1 MRNWNW
7 FNFKYKRAQII
18 LFQIDHLK
26 NSKNRMKLNKSIL
39 YLIVGVLMAG
49 SSQAQEKL
57 SLEQAVQLALE
68 NNYDIK
74 LNKND
79 VDIAKNNISRANAGM
94 LPIVTGNL
102 NTNNTVLNTKQTLSS
117 GQTQERSGA
126 RNTNLAYGPVL
137 NWQVFDG
144 FAMFARYDQLKE
156 LELLGEANFK
166 LSVQTTLADVIN
178 NYYNLVQQQQQ
189 IKALSG
195 ALDISRLRL
204 KNSRNR
210 YLIGRAAKLEVLAAS
225 VDLNTDTTNLLRQID
240 QYRNTKIR
248 LNELLARDISTSF
261 TVSDTIIIQNN
272 LQLSELQN
280 AAAQQNPALQS
291 AIINRRIAELNLKQV
306 KANRY
311 PDINLNSGYNF
322 NRSTSELGFARSSVG
337 RGFNY
342 GLTAS
347 VNIFNGFLQKRN
359 EKNASL
365 EIDNSK
371 LELDKINQNISAQLA
386 SLYQTFQ
393 TNLELIR
400 LEQENLE
407 VARQNLD
414 ITLEKFR
421 LGSVAPLEFREAQR
435 NYIDASARY
444 TNSQFEAKLAEV
456 ALMQLSGTLSLD

>member
-1 MRNWNW
+1 
-7 FNFKYKRAQII
+7 
-18 LFQIDHLK
+18 
-26 NSKNRMKLNKSIL
+26 MKLNKSTL
-39 YLIVGVLMAG
+39 YLIAVLFMAA

-57 SLEQAVQLALE
+57 TLEQAVAQALE
-68 NNYDIK
+68 NNYNIK
-74 LNKND
+74 LTKND
-79 VDIAKNNISRANAGM
+79 IDIAKNNVSRANAGM
-94 LPIVTGNL
+94 LPVVTGNL
-102 NTNNTVLNTKQTLSS
+102 STNNTISNTKQTLSS

-126 RNTNLAYGPVL
+126 RNSNLVYGPVL

-144 FAMFARYDQLKE
+144 FAMFARYDQLKQ

-166 LSVQTTLADVIN
+166 LTVQTTLADVIN
-178 NYYNLVQQQQQ
+178 NYYDLVQQQQQ

-225 VDLNTDTTNLLRQID
+225 VDLNTDTTNLLRQMD

-248 LNELLARDISTSF
+248 LNELLARDISSDF

-272 LQLSELQN
+272 LQLAQLQKS
-280 AAAQQNPALQS
+280 AAEQNPELQS
-291 AIINRRIAELNLKQV
+291 AIINSRIAELNLRQV

-322 NRSTSELGFARSSVG
+322 NRSTSELGFARNSVG

-347 VNIFNGFLQKRN
+347 VNIFNGFLQKRS
-359 EKNASL
+359 EKNASI
-365 EIDNSK
+365 EIENSK
-371 LELDKINQNISAQLA
+371 LILNRVNQNISAQLA

-393 TNLELIR
+393 TNLELVR
-400 LEQENLE
+400 LERQNLE
-407 VARQNLD
+407 VAKQNLD

-444 TNSQFEAKLAEV
+444 TNSQFEAKLAEI
-456 ALMQLSGTLSLD
+456 ALMQVSGSLSLN

>member
-1 MRNWNW
+1 
-7 FNFKYKRAQII
+7 
-18 LFQIDHLK
+18 
-26 NSKNRMKLNKSIL
+26 MKLIKSIL
-39 YLIVGVLMAG
+39 CLIAVLLVAP

-57 SLEQAVQLALE
+57 TLEQAVQQALE

-74 LNKND
+74 LTKND
-79 VDIAKNNISRANAGM
+79 VEKAKNNVSRANAGM
-94 LPIVTGNL
+94 LPVVTGNL
-102 NTNNTVLNTKQTLSS
+102 STNNTISNTKQTLSS

-126 RNTNLAYGPVL
+126 KNSNLAYGPVL

-156 LELLGEANFK
+156 LELLGEENFK
-166 LSVQTTLADVIN
+166 LNVQNTLAEVIN
-178 NYYNLVQQQQQ
+178 NYYNLVQQHQQ

-204 KNSRNR
+204 RNSQNR
-210 YLIGRAAKLEVLAAS
+210 YQIGRAAKLEVLAAS

-240 QYRNTKIR
+240 QYSNTKIR
-248 LNELLARDISTSF
+248 LNELLARNITADF

-272 LQLSELQN
+272 LQLKELQN
-280 AAAQQNPALQS
+280 SAALQNPVLQT
-291 AIINRRIAELNLKQV
+291 AVINRRIAELSLRQV

-311 PDINLNSGYNF
+311 PDININSGYNF
-322 NRSTSELGFARSSVG
+322 TRSQSELGFARSSVG

-347 VNIFNGFLQKRN
+347 VNIFNGFLQKKN
-359 EKNASL
+359 EKNAAL
-365 EIDNSK
+365 EIESSK
-371 LELDKINQNISAQLA
+371 LVYDKINQNITAQLT

-393 TNLELIR
+393 TNLELVR
-400 LEQENLE
+400 LEQQNLA
-407 VARQNLD
+407 VAKQNLD

-444 TNSQFEAKLAEV
+444 TNSQYDAKLAEV
-456 ALMQLSGTLSLD
+456 ALMQLSGTLTLR

>member
-1 MRNWNW
+1 
-7 FNFKYKRAQII
+7 
-18 LFQIDHLK
+18 
-26 NSKNRMKLNKSIL
+26 MKLNKRIL
-39 YLIVGVLMAG
+39 YLIAGLLLAG

-57 SLEQAVQLALE
+57 SLEQAVQIALG

-79 VDIAKNNISRANAGM
+79 VEQAKNNASRANAGM
-94 LPIVTGNL
+94 LPVLTGNL
-102 NTNNTVLNTKQTLSS
+102 STNNTISNTKQTLSS

-126 RNTNLAYGPVL
+126 RNSNLTYGPVL

-166 LSVQTTLADVIN
+166 LTIQTTLADVIN
-178 NYYNLVQQQQQ
+178 NYFDLVQQQQQ

-204 KNSRNR
+204 RNSQNR
-210 YLIGRAAKLEVLAAS
+210 YTIGRAAKLEVLAAS

-240 QYRNTKIR
+240 QYRSTKIR
-248 LNELLARDISTSF
+248 LNELLARDISTDF

-272 LQLSELQN
+272 LQLAELQSS
-280 AAAQQNPALQS
+280 AAQQNPSLQS
-291 AIINRRIAELNLKQV
+291 AVINKRIAELNLKQV
-306 KANRY
+306 MANRY

-347 VNIFNGFLQKRN
+347 VNIFNSYLQKKNERN
-359 EKNASL
+359 AAL
-365 EIDNSK
+365 EIESSR
-371 LELDKINQNISAQLA
+371 LQYDKINQTISAQLA
-386 SLYQTFQ
+386 SIYQTYL
-393 TNLELIR
+393 TNLELVR
-400 LEQENLE
+400 LEQQNLE
-407 VARQNLD
+407 VAKQNLN

-444 TNSQFEAKLAEV
+444 TNSQFVAKLAEV
-456 ALMQLSGTLSLD
+456 ALMQLSGTLSLK